1 MATWSNDSK
10 NTATFS
16 NDTIYQ
22 YLLKDDLGFVLND
35 DGGKIIIETL
45 IGSETFSKD
54 SKNTATFTNESRN

>member
-22 YLLKDDLGFVLND
+22 YLLKDDGAFLLKDD
-35 DGGKIIIETL
+35 DGLIIIETS
-45 IGSETFSKD
+45 IGSEVFAKD
-54 SKNTATFTNESRN
+54 SKNTATFTNETRN